1 MTSPTR
7 ANEPAF
13 AAPTA
18 HSVAAHDGQ
27 TRTVTAHTGT
37 AQTGATH
44 PTPPAFHLFSFLL
57 GLITALTLVGGTL
70 FLVRRPEPAPVVLQP
85 PPTPAPTATVPP
97 TPEPGPITVFVSGAV
112 ATPGLYVLA
121 ADARVG
127 DAITAAGG
135 LADDAAG
142 ALVNQAERIWDGAQI
157 HVPAAP
163 PAGEAQAAAVPMAAA
178 AAPVAGVS
186 GASRSVDLGSLVTG
200 SGINLNSA
208 SASELET
215 LPGIG
220 PSKAAAIIAN
230 RPYDSVDDLERVPG
244 IGTKTIDQF
253 RDLVTAP

>member
-18 HSVAAHDGQ
+18 HSVAAHEAS
-27 TRTVTAHTGT
+27 TRTVA
-37 AQTGATH
+37 AQTGVTH
-44 PTPPAFHLFSFLL
+44 PAPPAFHLFSFLL

-85 PPTPAPTATVPP
+85 PPTPAPTATAPP

-127 DAITAAGG
+127 DAIIAAGG

-163 PAGEAQAAAVPMAAA
+163 PAGDGPAAAAPVVAA

-186 GASRSVDLGSLVTG
+186 GASRSVDLGSLATG
-200 SGINLNSA
+200 GGINLNSA

-244 IGTKTIDQF
+244 IGPKTIDQF